1 MANAYYHAL
10 FSDDGLAIMEK
21 CPVCQDMKDVKDMV
35 TICESH
41 TFHVSCRACTHG
53 LAMHRTVGC
62 PMCRGVLLFE
72 NAHELPSI
80 QMEEED
86 EEEEDEEE
94 EEEEEEADDIDDLMR
109 GVGEDYP
116 GQFQAWHQSE
126 ERNEGRAMRFLS
138 PAPSSIRE
146 SLSRSPISADLGP
159 STFSP
164 FPHSPTSPSYV
175 APSPSPS
182 PSYNVRSPS
191 FQPRIPVSVDSI
203 RISLQ
208 QNVNACHIFPGEDGD
223 FDIYT
228 PLTCPLCNA

>member
-62 PMCRGVLLFE
+62 PMCRGVLSFE

-94 EEEEEEADDIDDLMR
+94 DEEEMANSVLVQNSRNQSAIAREPVADKRRRGRVPELRVGDLVTVKYNKVAMDAYIIKYSKGKYDVR
-109 GVGEDYP
+109 YIETKKI
-116 GQFQAWHQSE
+116 Q
-126 ERNEGRAMRFLS
+126 RN
-138 PAPSSIRE
+138 
-146 SLSRSPISADLGP
+146 
-159 STFSP
+159 
-164 FPHSPTSPSYV
+164 FPKKYLFAKV
-175 APSPSPS
+175 
-182 PSYNVRSPS
+182 
-191 FQPRIPVSVDSI
+191 
-203 RISLQ
+203 L
-208 QNVNACHIFPGEDGD
+208 
-223 FDIYT
+223 
-228 PLTCPLCNA
+228 

>member
-1 MANAYYHAL
+1 
-10 FSDDGLAIMEK
+10 
-21 CPVCQDMKDVKDMV
+21 MKKKKG
-35 TICESH
+35 E
-41 TFHVSCRACTHG
+41 G
-53 LAMHRTVGC
+53 
-62 PMCRGVLLFE
+62 
-72 NAHELPSI
+72 
-80 QMEEED
+80 
-86 EEEEDEEE
+86 EEEDEEE
-94 EEEEEEADDIDDLMR
+94 EEEQEEEEEGEEEEEEAGDIDDLMR

-116 GQFQAWHQSE
+116 GQFQAWRQSE

-164 FPHSPTSPSYV
+164 FPQSPTSPSYN
-175 APSPSPS
+175 PTSLRTTLLLRRTTLLLRRTTLRYNPPS

-191 FQPRIPVSVDSI
+191 FQPRTAVSVESI

-228 PLTCPLCNA
+228 LLLAPFAMLKLPHAFRSEINIHKLLKNQAR